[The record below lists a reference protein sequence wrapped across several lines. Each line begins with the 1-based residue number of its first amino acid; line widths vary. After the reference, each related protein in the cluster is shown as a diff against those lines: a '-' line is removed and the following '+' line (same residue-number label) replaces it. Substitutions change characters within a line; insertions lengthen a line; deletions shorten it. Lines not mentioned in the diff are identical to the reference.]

1 MPDFNVKNITVLKT
15 RIQILDKATIVVWVG
30 LIVLLYYDITWAVLT
45 LLIIQVILYI
55 IRRRMK
61 KDLNQREIL
70 AKMVEERTTDL
81 RQERDKVVKESKE
94 LSEAMDALAKA
105 QDELVRK
112 EKMATVGNLTS
123 GLVDR
128 ILNPINYINNF
139 SDLTLSSLKELK
151 DNITAVKDRIPED
164 RNADIDECLS
174 IMETNLDKI
183 SSHGNNTVRMVK
195 AMEELIKSRHG
206 NVTETDL
213 RSLCKVN
220 IEILKKSFSKEMEEC
235 GINIRECFPDTP
247 VVAEINIEEIN
258 KAIYNILSNSV
269 YAICRKCMSVKYSPE
284 ITVRIV
290 PLNGNRTEISV
301 RDNGIGIENTII
313 SRIFEPFFT
322 TRPTSEAGGTG
333 LYLCREMILNHK
345 GDIKVD
351 SRKGEYTEFRI
362 TLPNTQNTTDD
373 E

>member
-1 MPDFNVKNITVLKT
+1 MPDYNIKNISSLKA
-15 RIQILDKATIVVWVG
+15 RIKVLDKVIVVVWVG
-30 LIVLLYYDITWAVLT
+30 LIVLGYYNIGWAVLI
-45 LLIIQVILYI
+45 LLISQIVLYI
-55 IRRRMK
+55 IRRKLK
-61 KDLNQREIL
+61 KELNQKEIL

-81 RQERDKVVKESKE
+81 RQERDKVVQESKE
-94 LSEAMDALAKA
+94 LSEALEELAKA

-112 EKMATVGNLTS
+112 EKMATVGNLAS

-139 SDLTLSSLKELK
+139 SGLTLSTLKELQE
-151 DNITAVKDRIPED
+151 DIDSVKDRIPADKFED
-164 RNADIDECLS
+164 ISESLS
-174 IMETNLDKI
+174 IIDTNLNKI
-183 SSHGNNTVRMVK
+183 YDHGNNTVRMVK

-206 NVTETDL
+206 NVSETDI

-220 IEILKKSFSKEMEEC
+220 IDLLRKAFRKEIEEY
-235 GINIRECFPDTP
+235 GIQIRTSLPESP
-247 VVAEINIEEIN
+247 VLAEINIEEMN
-258 KAIYNILSNSV
+258 KALYNILTNSI
-269 YAICRKCMSVKYSPE
+269 YALVKKWKDQPGTPE
-284 ITVRIV
+284 LTVRVI

-301 RDNGIGIENTII
+301 RDNGIGIEDTIK

-322 TRPTSEAGGTG
+322 TKPTSEAAGTG

-345 GDIKVD
+345 GSISVD

-362 TLPNTQNTTDD
+362 TIPNTQNQKAD